1 MKQIFIL
8 ILAALCVLAGCATPL
23 TTAVEKR
30 DIQEIKAL
38 LDSGANINEP
48 GGDPAFT
55 PLIFAIRYKYFDVAK
70 LLIERGADVN
80 FSSPLTYAAEAGDIN
95 MVNLLIEKGA
105 DVNLNQGMGPPLT
118 EAARHGKFAII
129 ERLLEKGA
137 DLEYTLAWCEQT
149 SSNYMGLLRDY
160 YAPCVTTLRSVKAK
174 RETSVQQAAKSRDL
188 TNKDVKL
195 QLGQP
200 ASDVDTPPSRRVKT
214 NANAYAIVIGIEQY
228 RQKLPRADY
237 ATHDA
242 RIVTD
247 YLTKVLGYPEENV
260 VTLLNEHASNVD
272 LAKYF
277 EKWLPNN
284 VETGSTVFV
293 YFSGHGAPDLKSGGA
308 YLVPY
313 DGDPS
318 FIAETGYSLKR
329 MYDALGKLPAKEIV
343 VALDSCFSGAGGR
356 SVLAKGARPLVMNLG
371 NIPVTTRNMT
381 IMTAASGD
389 QISSTYE
396 EKGHGLFTYFM
407 LKGIKDE
414 DVLKKDGSI
423 AIHSLFSYLKPQVE
437 RMARRQYNNEQS
449 PQLISSDNQ

>member
-8 ILAALCVLAGCATPL
+8 ILAVLCVLAGCATPL

-48 GGDPAFT
+48 GGDPAFA
-55 PLIFAIRYKYFDVAK
+55 PLTLAIQYKYFDVAR

-80 FSSPLTYAAEAGDIN
+80 FNTPLQYAAEAGDIN

-105 DVNLNQGMGPPLT
+105 DVNFISYGSPLS
-118 EAARHGKFAII
+118 EAAKHGKNAIV
-129 ERLLEKGA
+129 ELLLKKGA
-137 DLEYTLAWCEQT
+137 DLDYALAFCEEKST
-149 SSNYMGLLRDY
+149 DWLWGANYVRCLS
-160 YAPCVTTLRSVKAK
+160 TLRSVKAK

-188 TNKDVKL
+188 TNRDVKL

-284 VETGSTVFV
+284 VETGSTLFV
-293 YFSGHGAPDLKSGGA
+293 YFSGHGAPDPKSGGA

-329 MYDALGKLPAKEIV
+329 MYDALGKLPAREIV

-371 NIPVTTRNMT
+371 NLPVTTRNMT